1 MGHWLCKDG
10 SIPDIKFYGE
20 IFVNKSIDK
29 AKYRELV
36 TLPRR
41 WFPLWVLDWYIL
53 REFLIKYC
61 ILMLVFVI
69 LFILSDVYNTIA
81 DFLESQA
88 SMKEMVR
95 FLIAKLPGNIRFIL
109 PVSMLLGSM
118 WCMATFGKNLEITAM
133 RASGVSLF
141 RCGMPILCVG
151 IVVTGINVY
160 FNEFLVPRTENL
172 ADRIYTQ
179 AAERR
184 GHVKHLLAFRS
195 PDGKRHWLFK
205 TFVKGEAQ
213 DDVTL
218 KTFWN
223 QELIRYVF
231 GEPGSPRYAEMV
243 KKIIPSYSAKLLSLD
258 TAGQKEIVFKALSGR
273 KVDIFAKKV
282 TYDGKSGNWY
292 FKEGNFI
299 SFDRK
304 DEYDTSASRGTSAV
318 HDAVAYKEL
327 TFDRDMIPEPIED
340 IHNAVQEK
348 DDLSTAVILDLV
360 RRNPN
365 MPDRVKCI
373 YMTLFFYRI
382 SFPWACLIAV
392 FLGIPLATKNERTG
406 SLMAIISAVA
416 IIVAYIVIAQVFLIF
431 GKGGIVPP
439 FIAGTLPTLGFIGYG
454 VWRVFFDRN

>member
-1 MGHWLCKDG
+1 MK
-10 SIPDIKFYGE
+10 
-20 IFVNKSIDK
+20 NSIDK
-29 AKYRELV
+29 SKYRDLV

-81 DFLESQA
+81 DFLESEA

-109 PVSMLLGSM
+109 PVSMLLGCM

-141 RCGMPILCVG
+141 RCGMPILAVG
-151 IVVTGINVY
+151 IVVTGINIY

-172 ADRIYTQ
+172 AERIYVQ

-184 GHVKHLLAFRS
+184 GHVRHLLAYRS

-205 TFVKGEAQ
+205 TFVKGEQ
-213 DDVTL
+213 QSDVTL

-223 QELIRYVF
+223 KELIRQIF
-231 GEPGSPRYAEMV
+231 GEPGTPRYAEMV
-243 KKIIPSYSAKLLSLD
+243 KKIIPSYSSKLLALD
-258 TAGQKEIVFKALSGR
+258 SAGQSEAVFKALNGR
-273 KVDIFAKKV
+273 KVDIFAKHV
-282 TYDGKSGNWY
+282 TYDSAKNHWY
-292 FKEGNFI
+292 FKEGNFV

-304 DEYDTSASRGTSAV
+304 DEHDTSASRGTSAV
-318 HDAVAYKEL
+318 HDDIPYKEL
-327 TFDRDMIPEPIED
+327 TFNESMIPEPIED

-406 SLMAIISAVA
+406 SMMAIISAVA
-416 IIVAYIVIAQVFLIF
+416 IIVAYIVIAQVFMIF
-431 GKGGIVPP
+431 GKGGFIPP
-439 FIAGTLPTLGFIGYG
+439 FIAGTLPTLGFIAYG

>member
-1 MGHWLCKDG
+1 MK
-10 SIPDIKFYGE
+10 
-20 IFVNKSIDK
+20 NSIDK
-29 AKYRELV
+29 AKYKELV

-69 LFILSDVYNTIA
+69 LFLLSDVYNTIA
-81 DFLESQA
+81 DFLESEA

-109 PVSMLLGSM
+109 PVSMLLGCM

-141 RCGMPILCVG
+141 RCGMPIFAVG
-151 IVVTGINVY
+151 ILVTGVNIY

-172 ADRIYTQ
+172 ADRIYAQ

-184 GHVKHLLAFRS
+184 GHVRHLLTYRS

-205 TFVKGEAQ
+205 TFVKGEQ
-213 DDVTL
+213 QSEVTL

-223 QELIRYVF
+223 QELINRIF
-231 GEPGSPRYAEMV
+231 GEPGTPRYEEMV
-243 KKIIPSYSAKLLSLD
+243 KKVMPNRSARLFSLD
-258 TAGQKEIVFKALSGR
+258 RAGQSAAVFKALNGR
-273 KVDIFAKKV
+273 KVDIFAKQVIFDPEKH
-282 TYDGKSGNWY
+282 NWY
-292 FKEGNFI
+292 FKEGNFV

-318 HDAVAYKEL
+318 HDDITYQAL
-327 TFDRDMIPEPIED
+327 TFDEKMIPEPIED

-406 SLMAIISAVA
+406 SMMAIISAVA
-416 IIVAYIVIAQVFLIF
+416 IIVAYIVIAQVFMIF
-431 GKGGIVPP
+431 GKGGFIPP
-439 FIAGTLPTLGFIGYG
+439 FIAGTLPTLGFIAYG